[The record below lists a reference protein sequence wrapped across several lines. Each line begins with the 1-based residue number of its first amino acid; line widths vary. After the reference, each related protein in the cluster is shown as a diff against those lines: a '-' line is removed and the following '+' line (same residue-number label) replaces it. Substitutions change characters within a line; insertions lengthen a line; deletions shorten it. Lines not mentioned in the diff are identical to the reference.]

1 MAASTRLELAI
12 FAVTGRRGLQLPYE
26 AICALRRQILK
37 ARRMVILQPYAYT
50 TQIRKIPL
58 PESQAKTFYTDL
70 NHSRTNLM
78 SETYLTLPCLPS
90 RSIGPEPFQ
99 YLNKYRWRNSIDRN
113 LFA

>member
-1 MAASTRLELAI
+1 
-12 FAVTGRRGLQLPYE
+12 
-26 AICALRRQILK
+26 
-37 ARRMVILQPYAYT
+37 MVILQPYAYT

-90 RSIGPEPFQ
+90 RPIGPEPFQ
-99 YLNKYRWRNSIDRN
+99 YLCGSESLLAAICLLIRLCKFTLRLWV
-113 LFA
+113 